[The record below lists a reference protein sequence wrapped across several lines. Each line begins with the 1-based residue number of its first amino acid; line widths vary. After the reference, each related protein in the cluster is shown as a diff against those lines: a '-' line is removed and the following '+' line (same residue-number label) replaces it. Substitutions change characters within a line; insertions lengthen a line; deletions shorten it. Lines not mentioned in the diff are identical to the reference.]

1 MNMEIDEV
9 VLRSAM
15 SRKQPMTDERL
26 KIIIS
31 FVEILVAEVC
41 VFIFAVVVI
50 LSMAGFFSR

>member
-1 MNMEIDEV
+1 MNIEIDEV

-15 SRKQPMTDERL
+15 GRKQPMDKERL
-26 KIIIS
+26 KMIIS

-50 LSMAGFFSR
+50 LAMAGFFSR